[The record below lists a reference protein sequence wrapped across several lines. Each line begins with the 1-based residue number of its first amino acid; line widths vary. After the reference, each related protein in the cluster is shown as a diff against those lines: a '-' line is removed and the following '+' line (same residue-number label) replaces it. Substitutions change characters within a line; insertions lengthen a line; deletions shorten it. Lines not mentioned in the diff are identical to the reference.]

1 MNINRTHKI
10 YNNQPVNNNFVK
22 DGYIYL
28 FRGDS
33 NNLSSFSSKYYKKKI
48 KLSNID
54 RPLDVIAQLHTEEFD
69 TPFISLSSSPITAA
83 MYSNMNT
90 IYIVKVPLDD
100 VYVYRNEIS
109 RLEQE
114 YLVADYIDKKEVIA
128 KYRFDEIKEIYNY
141 LKNTIKL
148 DISPKDFGI
157 PIDNINDFK
166 TIDLYRVVM
175 HFMGKYPSD
184 KELHFMIMENNLKK
198 RLIRELNKSHSKYN
212 RTRNLFKKT
221 MPININLVRDGYIY
235 LFKEF
240 ENEDLDGIKSYN
252 YRNGKK
258 VCDNKNSLEKQLEEQ
273 TLFGMGGF
281 VRLTSSILDASID
294 SECDNVYLVR
304 IPIKDIVVY
313 GNTSLT
319 ENEYFVPDFIDNA
332 EIVKILD
339 SSSIK
344 SIYDYLV
351 STIGLDISPRDID
364 IETDNINLFDE
375 NKFQNLK
382 KCSDKILS
390 NII

>member
-109 RLEQE
+109 SLEQE
-114 YLVADYIDKKEVIA
+114 YLVADYIDKKEIIA

-141 LKNTIKL
+141 LKNIIKL

-240 ENEDLDGIKSYN
+240 ENEDLDGIKSSN

-304 IPIKDIVVY
+304 IPIKDIVVH

-344 SIYDYLV
+344 NIYDYLV

-375 NKFQNLK
+375 NKFQDLK
-382 KCSDKILS
+382 KRSDKILS